1 MHCPKCHSD
10 VVPSPVG
17 FTWWGGLIG
26 SKIINH
32 VACPACGARFNG
44 KTGQDNT
51 TAIAIYMVVVGLI
64 AGLLVFV
71 VFRGMR

>member
-1 MHCPKCHSD
+1 MQCPKCRND

-32 VACPACGARFNG
+32 VECPMCRARFNG
-44 KTGQDNT
+44 RTGADNT
-51 TAIAIYMVVVGLI
+51 TAITIYMVVVGVIAFGLI
-64 AGLLVFV
+64 AAFMMS
-71 VFRGMR
+71 MR